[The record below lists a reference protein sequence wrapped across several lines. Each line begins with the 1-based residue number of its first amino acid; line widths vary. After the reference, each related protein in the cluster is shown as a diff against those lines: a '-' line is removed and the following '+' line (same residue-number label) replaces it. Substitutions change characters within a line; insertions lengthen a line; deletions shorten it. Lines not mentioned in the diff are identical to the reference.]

1 VAVPGIV
8 DWGEPRPAEWA
19 GESET
24 LSARVPID
32 VGRAVRA
39 RARAEGVSVSVMVH
53 RLLATAIHGG
63 HAASR
68 PVHADLV
75 STLFD

>member
-1 VAVPGIV
+1 MPAYM
-8 DWGEPRPAEWA
+8 DWGDPRPAEWV

-32 VGRAVRA
+32 IARAVKM

-53 RLLATAIHGG
+53 RLLVTAMHGR
-63 HAASR
+63 HAVNRGAE
-68 PVHADLV
+68 ADLV

>member
-1 VAVPGIV
+1 VHGIV
-8 DWGEPRPAEWA
+8 DWGEPRPAEWM

-32 VGRAVRA
+32 VVRAVRA
-39 RARAEGVSVSVMVH
+39 RARSEGVSVSVMVH
-53 RLLATAIHGG
+53 RLLNTAMNHRHVSHGP
-63 HAASR
+63 A
-68 PVHADLV
+68 HADLV